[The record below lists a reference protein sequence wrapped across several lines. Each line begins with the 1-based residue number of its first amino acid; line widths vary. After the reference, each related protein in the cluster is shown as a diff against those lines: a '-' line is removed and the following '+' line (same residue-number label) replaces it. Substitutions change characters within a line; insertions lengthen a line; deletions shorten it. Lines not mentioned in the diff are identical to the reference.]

1 MRADGFL
8 VTIGDLLLQMH
19 RFIPLFFIF
28 ISCAVPIDYF
38 GNTVDIKK
46 DRIYLTK
53 IREDRS
59 DKDKLHLIFV
69 EQRGDH
75 TKRSERKRQKTL
87 ERYIDLIMS
96 YNGYTE
102 SNILD
107 MHSRGVIEPRFYV
120 IIQFN

>member
-1 MRADGFL
+1 
-8 VTIGDLLLQMH
+8 MH

-28 ISCAVPIDYF
+28 ISCAVHIDYF
-38 GNTVDIKK
+38 GNKVDIHK

-69 EQRGDH
+69 EQRGDN
-75 TKRSERKRQKTL
+75 TKISERKRQKTL
-87 ERYIDLIMS
+87 ERYIDLIKS

-102 SNILD
+102 SHILD

-120 IIQFN
+120 TIQFN

>member
-1 MRADGFL
+1 MRAEGALF
-8 VTIGDLLLQMH
+8 TILWLLLQMH
-19 RFIPLFFIF
+19 RFVPILFIF

-38 GNTVDIKK
+38 GNTVDIQK

-102 SNILD
+102 SNIRD

-120 IIQFN
+120 TIQFN

>member
-1 MRADGFL
+1 MRADGLL
-8 VTIGDLLLQMH
+8 VTISDLLLQMY

-28 ISCAVPIDYF
+28 IGCAVPIDYF
-38 GNTVDIKK
+38 GNSVDIQK

-120 IIQFN
+120 TIQFN

>member
-1 MRADGFL
+1 MFKKLWIFL
-8 VTIGDLLLQMH
+8 VL
-19 RFIPLFFIF
+19 

-38 GNTVDIKK
+38 GNKIDIQK

-53 IREDRS
+53 IRKDRS

-69 EQRGDH
+69 EQKGNH

-96 YNGYTE
+96 VNGYTE
-102 SNILD
+102 SEVLKRRA
-107 MHSRGVIEPRFYV
+107 RGVIEPRYYV
-120 IIQFN
+120 TIQFN

>member
-1 MRADGFL
+1 
-8 VTIGDLLLQMH
+8 MH

-38 GNTVDIKK
+38 GNTVDIHK

-75 TKRSERKRQKTL
+75 TKKSERKRKKTL

-120 IIQFN
+120 TIQFN